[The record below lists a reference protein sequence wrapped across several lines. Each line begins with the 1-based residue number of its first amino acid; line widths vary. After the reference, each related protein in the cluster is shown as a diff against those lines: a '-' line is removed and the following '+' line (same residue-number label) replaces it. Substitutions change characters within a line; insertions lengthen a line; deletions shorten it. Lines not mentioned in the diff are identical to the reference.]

1 MVVEAAHHACRGCSR
16 AVLGE
21 APVQLQHVLRRLPL
35 GTRGPPLGPPSR
47 EVHAGQ
53 KVAEEVPGVK
63 QRLISRPVGAE
74 GTACAPARRRQ
85 QQDIQPE
92 DGAPGHTHGRE
103 EERRTGARS
112 EDEKI
117 RGGETCGRLVGG
129 RGTFCT
135 LVRDDWL
142 PLGTTRTVLLPR
154 LIWRVGCEGRAVLGL
169 KGLEMSLWPR
179 LALLSRPTRRDRTQL
194 TPSLSP
200 NPSQRVLIK
209 RIYNH
214 SLGDSFEI
222 NLLL

>member
-1 MVVEAAHHACRGCSR
+1 MVVEATHHAGRGCSR

-21 APVQLQHVLRRLPL
+21 APVQLQHVLGRLPL
-35 GTRGPPLGPPSR
+35 GSRGPPLGPPSR

-53 KVAEEVPGVK
+53 KVAEEVPGVQ

-74 GTACAPARRRQ
+74 GTACAPTRRRQ
-85 QQDIQPE
+85 QQDVQPE
-92 DGAPGHTHGRE
+92 DGAQGHAHGRE
-103 EERRTGARS
+103 EERRRGERF

-117 RGGETCGRLVGG
+117 QGRGDLQMSGRGG
-129 RGTFCT
+129 RGTLCP

-200 NPSQRVLIK
+200 NP
-209 RIYNH
+209 
-214 SLGDSFEI
+214 
-222 NLLL
+222 